1 MNPAPPAPSGASPM
15 GGAPAA
21 GGAASQGGGTAQK
34 LARLAMDAESIASD
48 SPETAPA
55 MRKVQDLVRQ
65 ATMQM
70 IQQRQA
76 TQQATPPI

>member
-1 MNPAPPAPSGASPM
+1 M
-15 GGAPAA
+15 A
-21 GGAASQGGGTAQK
+21 GGAAPQGGGTAQK
-34 LARLAMDAESIASD
+34 LARLAMDAQSIASD
-48 SPETAPA
+48 DPSTAPA

-76 TQQATPPI
+76 TQQDTPQI